1 MFLKYIKL
9 KDFRQYT
16 GTQEIQL
23 SSPTLGE
30 DDKNVTIILG
40 QNTAGK
46 TTLLQAF
53 KWCFYGKTD
62 FNKEN
67 LLNSDKATK
76 MKPGETEEVQV
87 EIGLIHAEIEYVIYR
102 KQRYYITSTGK
113 LSKEASEV
121 EVTFKDKDGQT
132 NTVKQGQ
139 IRETI
144 NEILPEDLSNYF
156 FFDTE
161 RIGSISAKSDVSAAV
176 KGLLGLTVLDNTMKH
191 LTKGEKSSVIGQF
204 RADYDD
210 NGNKEIEDTK
220 KELHQKSDEKE
231 KLEEEIKKYKA
242 EKDRN
247 LKIKEDLNEKLIS
260 LKSVADDQ
268 EQKNKLEISLT
279 NACKKQQA
287 KQNHFKGKY
296 NKSILSIVAAPLI
309 KEVNK
314 LLHDT
319 EVDDKGVIDITS
331 RTIDEILKRQKC
343 ICGTEFCKGDEHY
356 LALVHEKSFVPP
368 ESLGTSIN
376 KFKLEMKNWEDN
388 AVSRSNELQL
398 LIEDINELSESIGE
412 YESEINF
419 LAKKILGKEDAT
431 KYQEQMN
438 QVEGIIRQYE
448 QKIEEA
454 NQEFGVLSNDLENL
468 RKKQDSLIEV
478 KGKNLKLATY
488 IAYAEKI
495 YSIINR
501 TYSKKEVSIRQ
512 ALQDK
517 VNDIFTHMYH
527 GQRYLTIDEKYQVTL
542 YNSGGNVST
551 EASTGL
557 ETVKNF
563 AFITG
568 LVGLA
573 KQKLTNNEPENDLE
587 LESEAYPLVM
597 DAPFSNADE
606 THVKNIAKLVPEVAE
621 QVLIFVMEKDWQH
634 AKTVMGHK
642 VNKKYYLDKQSETI
656 TFIKECE

>member
-23 SSPTLGE
+23 SSPILGE

-62 FNKEN
+62 FKKEN
-67 LLNSDKATK
+67 LLNSDKVNN
-76 MKPGETEEVQV
+76 MKPGDHDDVEV
-87 EIGLIHAEIEYVIYR
+87 EICLIHADMEYIIYR
-102 KQRYYITSTGK
+102 KQTYYITSTGK

-121 EVTFKDKDGQT
+121 DVTFKDKDGQT
-132 NTVKQGQ
+132 ISVKQGH
-139 IRETI
+139 IGDAI
-144 NEILPEDLSNYF
+144 NEILPEDLSSYF

-161 RIGSISAKSDVSAAV
+161 RIGSISEKSDVSNAV
-176 KGLLGLTVLDNTMKH
+176 KGLLGLTVLANAMEH
-191 LTKGEKSSVIGQF
+191 LNKGEKSSVIGQLKSS
-204 RADYDD
+204 YDD
-210 NGNKEIEDTK
+210 KGNEAIEVIKTQ
-220 KELHQKSDEKE
+220 LHEKIDEKE
-231 KLEEEIKKYKA
+231 KLEEEIEKYKA
-242 EKDRN
+242 EKKRN
-247 LKIKEDLNEKLIS
+247 LDIKEDLNEKLIS
-260 LKSVADDQ
+260 LKSVAEDQ
-268 EQKNKLEISLT
+268 DKKNKLEISLDNT
-279 NACKKQQA
+279 RKKQQE
-287 KQNHFKGKY
+287 KQNQFKVKY

-343 ICGTEFCKGDEHY
+343 ICGTEFCQGDEHY

-368 ESLGTSIN
+368 ESLGTSIS
-376 KFKLEMKNWEDN
+376 KFKLEMNNWEGN
-388 AVSRSNELQL
+388 ALSAS
-398 LIEDINELSESIGE
+398 EDLNSLFENIQDLSENIGDFQ
-412 YESEINF
+412 SEINF
-419 LAKKILGKEDAT
+419 LGKKIYGKEDAK
-431 KYQEQMN
+431 KYQEQMTK
-438 QVEGIIRQYE
+438 VEAIISDYE
-448 QKIEEA
+448 DRIDEA
-454 NQEFGVLSNDLENL
+454 NQRLGILGNDIEKL
-468 RKKQDSLIEV
+468 KKDYDSLVEI
-478 KGKNLKLATY
+478 KGKNIQIATY
-488 IAYAEKI
+488 IKYAEEI
-495 YSIINR
+495 YNTIYR
-501 TYSKKEVSIRQ
+501 TYSKKERLIRD
-512 ALQDK
+512 ALEKK
-517 VNDIFTHMYH
+517 VNDIFTQMYH
-527 GQRYLTIDEKYQVTL
+527 GKRYLTIDEKYQVTL
-542 YNSGGNVST
+542 YNAGGSVST

-568 LVGLA
+568 LVALA
-573 KQKLTNNEPENDLE
+573 KERIINESDDSLN

-634 AKTVMGHK
+634 AKIVMGDK